1 MTHLDQRQRLGIGHV
16 GLGDMA
22 NPIAKTIGSL
32 GKIIA
37 KSVASNKIVGT
48 PFSVKD
54 DMENYVT
61 SEIRR
66 GALPKK
72 NQKYFDSF
80 DDNVY
85 YHATTQ
91 DIKKFDPYSQPETG
105 AFRGEGEV
113 DPRGATY
120 FTSDP
125 KLANEVLDY
134 YRRAEIQDILNEQDK
149 AFSAY
154 GLQDL
159 MKKNPNFDYKP
170 PYDEDIFG
178 TYKKQ
183 MSDIQSSVG
192 KQFTEGSQ
200 IYPVKI
206 KTKDIFDYDNPD
218 HIDKLENKILATFS
232 DESEE
237 FDYLGRVKA
246 GNWQAL
252 EQDYIKDA
260 LKKLGYSGYRT
271 NESGTIGVFN
281 SDKGDVRSL
290 YAKFD
295 PKQEKSGEILASIVP
310 YASVGTIG
318 ALSGLDEGT

>member
-1 MTHLDQRQRLGIGHV
+1 M
-16 GLGDMA
+16 
-22 NPIAKTIGSL
+22 
-32 GKIIA
+32 
-37 KSVASNKIVGT
+37 
-48 PFSVKD
+48 
-54 DMENYVT
+54 
-61 SEIRR
+61 
-66 GALPKK
+66 
-72 NQKYFDSF
+72 
-80 DDNVY
+80 
-85 YHATTQ
+85 
-91 DIKKFDPYSQPETG
+91 
-105 AFRGEGEV
+105 
-113 DPRGATY
+113 
-120 FTSDP
+120 
-125 KLANEVLDY
+125 
-134 YRRAEIQDILNEQDK
+134 NEQDN

-183 MSDIQSSVG
+183 MSDIQGSVG

-295 PKQEKSGEILASIVP
+295 PKQEKSGEILATVTP
-310 YASVGTIG
+310 YATVGTIG
-318 ALSGLDEGT
+318 ALAGLDEGT